1 MMKMH
6 NLDNDIAG
14 WRQQM
19 FAAGIKSAEVLDEL
33 ESHLRDDIERR
44 IRAGAD
50 AARVFRVAVAQ
61 FGPPKSL
68 KAEFEKVQNKERKFM
83 KRGLIISAGVIGIM
97 VGMAL
102 VMPAVA
108 QYRHEGAMKN
118 EEPWLF
124 LFGCLLTLAGVAAAI
139 RSLKRARA

>member
-1 MMKMH
+1 MMKMR
-6 NLDNDIAG
+6 NLDNDIAT
-14 WRQQM
+14 WRQQL

-33 ESHLRDDIERR
+33 ENHLRDDLERR

-50 AARVFRVAVAQ
+50 AAQVFGMAVAQ
-61 FGPPKSL
+61 FGPPQSL
-68 KAEFEKVQNKERKFM
+68 KTEFEKVQNKERKFM
-83 KRGLIISAGVIGIM
+83 KKGLIISAGIIGIM

-118 EEPWLF
+118 DEPWLF
-124 LFGCLLTLAGVAAAI
+124 LIGSLLTLAGCVAAI
-139 RSLKRARA
+139 RSLKRVRA